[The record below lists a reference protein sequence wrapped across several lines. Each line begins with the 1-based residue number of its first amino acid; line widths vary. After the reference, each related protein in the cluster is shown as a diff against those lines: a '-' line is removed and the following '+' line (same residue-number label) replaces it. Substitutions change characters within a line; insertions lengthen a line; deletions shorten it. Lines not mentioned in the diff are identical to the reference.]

1 MIVYRSQLHI
11 SLNCSKNCQAKKVDM
26 KVVDLAWPI
35 GEFAWPIGEFGFGY
49 ICSKEKLRRMSLK

>member
-35 GEFAWPIGEFGFGY
+35 GEFGFGY